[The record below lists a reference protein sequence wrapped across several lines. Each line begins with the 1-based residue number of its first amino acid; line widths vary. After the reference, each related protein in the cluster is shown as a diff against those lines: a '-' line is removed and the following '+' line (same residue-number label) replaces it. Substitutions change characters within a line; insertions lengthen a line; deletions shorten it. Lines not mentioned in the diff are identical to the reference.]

1 MTMTAM
7 KKERLKRSP
16 SEWRP
21 IAIAGYTV
29 IAMTF
34 GVAGVWAAV
43 AKLDK
48 AVIATGFVETETNR
62 KTVQHL
68 EGGIVRNILVKEG
81 DHVTEG
87 QVLFRLEQVQAEA
100 NNELLSNQLDSAHA
114 LEARLLAERDG
125 AKEIS
130 WPVELKDRLAEPTLS
145 HILDDQIHQFDE
157 RRASLEGQVNIL
169 ESRIVQL
176 QTEVNGITIEKA
188 ATEKQTE
195 YINKELVGLRDL
207 AGKNLVPVTRV
218 YAMERERTRL
228 EGDVGR
234 SVADIAKAQSS
245 IGEMNIQIKQL
256 SQKFQEEVASSL
268 LDARQKIADLRERS
282 SISQDVVNRLAIIA
296 PRAGTV
302 QNLKVFTIG
311 QVLRGGEPL
320 LDIVPENDELVVH
333 AEFST
338 ADIDNVFAGMATEIR
353 FPAFHSRTIPV
364 MLGKIETISHDR
376 LLNDST
382 HQYYYLGVVS
392 LNRADIPEEY
402 RSRVRAGMPAEIIVS
417 SGERTVLNYLVGPL
431 SSSLRKTFR
440 EQQE

>member
-1 MTMTAM
+1 M
-7 KKERLKRSP
+7 KKKQSNRSP

-21 IAIAGYTV
+21 LAFAGYTL

-48 AVIATGFVETETNR
+48 AVIASGFVETETNR

-68 EGGIVRNILVKEG
+68 EGGIVRDILVKEG
-81 DHVTEG
+81 DHVVEG

-100 NNELLSNQLDSAHA
+100 TNESLRNQLNSALA
-114 LEARLLAERDG
+114 LEARLVAERDG
-125 AKEIS
+125 AQEIS
-130 WPVELKDRLAEPTLS
+130 WPKELNDRLADPTLS
-145 HILDDQIHQFDE
+145 DILNDQIHQFE
-157 RRASLEGQVNIL
+157 KRRGSLEGQKSVL

-176 QTEVNGITIEKA
+176 HKEIDGISVEKKSTEGQTT
-188 ATEKQTE
+188 
-195 YINKELVGLRDL
+195 YINQELVGLRDL

-228 EGDVGR
+228 EGEVGR
-234 SVADIAKAQSS
+234 AEADVAKAESS
-245 IGEMNIQIKQL
+245 IAEMNIQIQEL
-256 SQKFQEEVASSL
+256 TQKFQEDVASSL
-268 LDARQKIADLRERS
+268 LDVRQKIADVRERS
-282 SISQDVVNRLAIIA
+282 SVSQDVVNRLAITA
-296 PRAGTV
+296 PRAGMV

-311 QVLRGGEPL
+311 QVLRGAEPL
-320 LDIVPENDELVVH
+320 LDIVPDNDALVVH

-338 ADIDNVFAGMATEIR
+338 TDIDNVFAGMSGEIR

-364 MLGKIETISHDR
+364 MLGKIESISHDR
-376 LLNDST
+376 LVDEAT

-392 LNRADIPEEY
+392 LNRADIPEEF
-402 RSRVRAGMPAEIIVS
+402 RSRLRAGMPAEIIVS

-440 EQQE
+440 EQQD

>member
-1 MTMTAM
+1 MTAV
-7 KKERLKRSP
+7 KKKQSDRSP

-21 IAIAGYTV
+21 IAFAGYTL

-34 GVAGVWAAV
+34 GIAGVWAAV

-48 AVIATGFVETETNR
+48 AVIANGFVETETNR
-62 KTVQHL
+62 KTVEHL
-68 EGGIVRNILVKEG
+68 EGGIVREILVKEG
-81 DHVTEG
+81 DHVAEG

-100 NNELLSNQLDSAHA
+100 NNELLSNQLDSALA
-114 LEARLLAERDG
+114 LEARLIAERDG
-125 AKEIS
+125 AQQLS
-130 WPVELKDRLAEPTLS
+130 WPKELKDRLAQPTLS
-145 HILDDQIHQFDE
+145 QILDDQIHQFEE
-157 RRASLEGQVNIL
+157 RRGSLEGQKNVL
-169 ESRIVQL
+169 QSRIEQL
-176 QTEVNGITIEKA
+176 HTEIDGISIEKSS
-188 ATEKQTE
+188 TEGQTN
-195 YINKELVGLRDL
+195 YINQELVGLREL

-228 EGDVGR
+228 EGAIGR
-234 SVADIAKAQSS
+234 AVADIAKAQSS
-245 IGEMNIQIKQL
+245 IAEMNIQIQEL
-256 SQKFQEEVASSL
+256 TQKFQEEVASSL
-268 LDARQKIADLRERS
+268 LDARQKIADLRERL
-282 SISQDVVNRLAIIA
+282 SIAQDVVNRLAITA

-320 LDIVPENDELVVH
+320 LDIVPDNDALVVH

-338 ADIDNVFAGMATEIR
+338 ADIDNVFAGMTSEIR

-376 LLNDST
+376 LVDEST

-431 SSSLRKTFR
+431 SSSLRRTFR
-440 EQQE
+440 EQQD

>member
-1 MTMTAM
+1 M
-7 KKERLKRSP
+7 KKKQSNRSS

-21 IAIAGYTV
+21 VAFAGYTL

-68 EGGIVRNILVKEG
+68 EGGIVRQILIKEG

-100 NNELLSNQLDSAHA
+100 NNESLSNQLDSALA
-114 LEARLLAERDG
+114 LEARLVAERDG
-125 AKEIS
+125 ALKIS
-130 WPVELKDRLAEPTLS
+130 WPKEFTDRLIEPTLS
-145 HILDDQIHQFDE
+145 HTLDDQIHQFEE
-157 RRASLEGQVNIL
+157 RRGSLEGQKNVI

-176 QTEVNGITIEKA
+176 HKEIDGISIEKA
-188 ATEKQTE
+188 STESQTT
-195 YINKELVGLRDL
+195 YINQELVGLREL

-228 EGDVGR
+228 EGSVGR
-234 SVADIAKAQSS
+234 AVADMAKAESS
-245 IGEMNIQIKQL
+245 IDEMNIQIQEL
-256 SQKFQEEVASSL
+256 TQKFQEEVASSL
-268 LDARQKIADLRERS
+268 LDARQKIADLRERLS
-282 SISQDVVNRLAIIA
+282 VSQDVVNRLAITA
-296 PRAGTV
+296 PRAGMV

-320 LDIVPENDELVVH
+320 LDIVPDNDALVVH

-338 ADIDNVFAGMATEIR
+338 TDIDNVFAGMTSEVR

-364 MLGKIETISHDR
+364 MLGKIESISHDR
-376 LLNDST
+376 LLDEST
-382 HQYYYLGVVS
+382 HQYYYLGLVS
-392 LNRADIPEEY
+392 LNRGDIPDEY

-440 EQQE
+440 EQQD

>member
-1 MTMTAM
+1 MTAM
-7 KKERLKRSP
+7 KKKERSKRSP

-21 IAIAGYTV
+21 IAIAGYTM

-48 AVIATGFVETETNR
+48 AVIATGVVETETNR

-68 EGGIVRNILVKEG
+68 EGGIVREILAKEG
-81 DHVTEG
+81 NHVTEG

-100 NNELLSNQLDSAHA
+100 NNEMLSNQLDSSLA
-114 LEARLLAERDG
+114 LEARLIAERDG

-130 WPVELKDRLAEPTLS
+130 WPNELNNKLAEPTLS

-157 RRASLEGQVNIL
+157 RRRSLEGQIDIL
-169 ESRIVQL
+169 HSRIVQL
-176 QTEVNGITIEKA
+176 QTEIDGLSIEKS
-188 ATEKQTE
+188 ATEKQTD
-195 YINKELVGLRDL
+195 YINKELVGLREL

-228 EGDVGR
+228 EGAVGR
-234 SVADIAKAQSS
+234 AVADIAKAQGS
-245 IGEMNIQIKQL
+245 IAEMNIQIKEL

-268 LDARQKIADLRERS
+268 LDARQKISDLRERS
-282 SISQDVVNRLAIIA
+282 SISRDVLNRLAITA

-320 LDIVPENDELVVH
+320 LDIVPDNDALVVH

-338 ADIDNVFAGMATEIR
+338 ADIDNVFAGMTTEIR

-376 LLNDST
+376 LLDEST

>member
-1 MTMTAM
+1 M
-7 KKERLKRSP
+7 KKKQSNRSS

-21 IAIAGYTV
+21 VAFAGYTL

-68 EGGIVRNILVKEG
+68 EGGIVRQILIKEG

-100 NNELLSNQLDSAHA
+100 NNESLSNQLDSALA
-114 LEARLLAERDG
+114 LEARLVAERDG
-125 AKEIS
+125 ARKIS
-130 WPVELKDRLAEPTLS
+130 WPKEFTDRLVEPTLS
-145 HILDDQIHQFDE
+145 HTLDDQIHQFEE
-157 RRASLEGQVNIL
+157 RRGSLEGQKNVI

-176 QTEVNGITIEKA
+176 HKEIDGISIEKTS
-188 ATEKQTE
+188 TESQTT
-195 YINKELVGLRDL
+195 YINQELVGLREL

-228 EGDVGR
+228 EGSVGR
-234 SVADIAKAQSS
+234 AVADMAKAESS
-245 IGEMNIQIKQL
+245 IDEMNIQIQEL
-256 SQKFQEEVASSL
+256 TQKFQEEVASSL
-268 LDARQKIADLRERS
+268 LDARQKIADLRERLS
-282 SISQDVVNRLAIIA
+282 VSQDVVNRLAITA
-296 PRAGTV
+296 PRAGMV

-320 LDIVPENDELVVH
+320 LDIVPDNDALVVH

-338 ADIDNVFAGMATEIR
+338 TDIDNVFAGMTSEVR

-364 MLGKIETISHDR
+364 MLGKIESISHDR
-376 LLNDST
+376 LLDEST
-382 HQYYYLGVVS
+382 HQYYYLGLVS
-392 LNRADIPEEY
+392 LNRADIPDEY

-440 EQQE
+440 EQQD

>member
-1 MTMTAM
+1 M
-7 KKERLKRSP
+7 KKKQSNRSS

-21 IAIAGYTV
+21 VAFAGYTL

-48 AVIATGFVETETNR
+48 AVIATGFIETETNR

-68 EGGIVRNILVKEG
+68 EGGIVRQILIKEG

-100 NNELLSNQLDSAHA
+100 NNESLSNQLDSALA
-114 LEARLLAERDG
+114 LEARLVAERDG
-125 AKEIS
+125 AQEIS
-130 WPVELKDRLAEPTLS
+130 WPKEFKDRLVEPTLS
-145 HILDDQIHQFDE
+145 HTLDDQIHQFEE
-157 RRASLEGQVNIL
+157 RRGSLEGQKNVI

-176 QTEVNGITIEKA
+176 HKEIDGISIEKTS
-188 ATEKQTE
+188 TESQTT
-195 YINKELVGLRDL
+195 YINQELVGLREL

-228 EGDVGR
+228 EGSVGR
-234 SVADIAKAQSS
+234 AVADMAKAESS
-245 IGEMNIQIKQL
+245 IDEMNIQIQEL
-256 SQKFQEEVASSL
+256 TQKFQEEVASSL
-268 LDARQKIADLRERS
+268 LDARQKIADLRERLS
-282 SISQDVVNRLAIIA
+282 VSQDVVNRLAITA
-296 PRAGTV
+296 PRAGMV

-320 LDIVPENDELVVH
+320 LDIVPDNDALVVH

-338 ADIDNVFAGMATEIR
+338 TDIDNVFAGMTSEVR

-364 MLGKIETISHDR
+364 MLGKIESISHDR
-376 LLNDST
+376 LLDEST
-382 HQYYYLGVVS
+382 HQYYYLGLVS
-392 LNRADIPEEY
+392 LNRGDIPDEY

-440 EQQE
+440 EQQD

>member
-1 MTMTAM
+1 MTSV
-7 KKERLKRSP
+7 KKLGSKRSP

-21 IAIAGYTV
+21 IAITGYAV

-48 AVIATGFVETETNR
+48 AVVASGFVETETNR

-68 EGGIVRNILVKEG
+68 EGGIVRDILVKEG
-81 DHVTEG
+81 DHVAEG

-100 NNELLSNQLDSAHA
+100 NNDLLSNQLDSAHA

-125 AKEIS
+125 AKAII
-130 WPVELKDRLAEPTLS
+130 WPDELRNRLSEPTLS

-157 RRASLEGQVNIL
+157 RRASLEGQTNIL
-169 ESRIVQL
+169 QSRIVQL
-176 QTEVNGITIEKA
+176 ETEISGISTEKN
-188 ATEKQTE
+188 ATEKQTD
-195 YINKELVGLRDL
+195 YINKELAGLRDL
-207 AGKNLVPVTRV
+207 ASKNLVPITRV

-228 EGDVGR
+228 EGAVGR
-234 SVADIAKAQSS
+234 AVADVAKAQSS
-245 IGEMNIQIKQL
+245 ISEMNIQIKQL

-320 LDIVPENDELVVH
+320 LDIVPENDALVVH
-333 AEFST
+333 AEFSP

-376 LLNDST
+376 LFDEST
-382 HQYYYLGVVS
+382 HQYHFLGVVS

-402 RSRVRAGMPAEIIVS
+402 RPRVRAGMPAEIIVS

>member
-1 MTMTAM
+1 MTTV
-7 KKERLKRSP
+7 KKKQSNRSP

-21 IAIAGYTV
+21 IAFAGYLL

-48 AVIATGFVETETNR
+48 ATIANGFVETETNR

-68 EGGIVRNILVKEG
+68 EGGIVREILVKEG
-81 DHVTEG
+81 DHVAEG

-100 NNELLSNQLDSAHA
+100 NNDSLSKQLNSALA
-114 LEARLLAERDG
+114 LEARLIAERDG
-125 AKEIS
+125 AQEIS
-130 WPVELKDRLAEPTLS
+130 WPKELQDRLAEPTLS

-157 RRASLEGQVNIL
+157 RRGSLEGQKNIVQ
-169 ESRIVQL
+169 SRIAQL
-176 QTEVNGITIEKA
+176 RTEIDGISIEKSS
-188 ATEKQTE
+188 TEKQTE
-195 YINKELVGLRDL
+195 YINKELVGLREL
-207 AGKNLVPVTRV
+207 AEKTLVPVTRV

-228 EGDVGR
+228 EGVIGR
-234 SVADIAKAQSS
+234 AVADIAKAQSS
-245 IGEMNIQIKQL
+245 IGEMNIQIQEL
-256 SQKFQEEVASSL
+256 TQKFQEEVASSL
-268 LDARQKIADLRERS
+268 LDVRQKIADLRERS
-282 SISQDVVNRLAIIA
+282 SVSQDVVNRLAITA
-296 PRAGTV
+296 PRGGTV

-320 LDIVPENDELVVH
+320 LDIVPDNDALVVH

-338 ADIDNVFAGMATEIR
+338 ADIDNVFAGMTTEIR

-364 MLGKIETISHDR
+364 MLGKIESISHDR
-376 LLNDST
+376 LLDEPT
-382 HQYYYLGVVS
+382 HQYYYLGIVS

>member
-1 MTMTAM
+1 M
-7 KKERLKRSP
+7 KKKQSNRSS

-21 IAIAGYTV
+21 VAFAGYTL

-68 EGGIVRNILVKEG
+68 EGGIVRQILIKEG
-81 DHVTEG
+81 DHVAEG

-100 NNELLSNQLDSAHA
+100 NNESLSNQLDSALA
-114 LEARLLAERDG
+114 LEARLVAERDG
-125 AKEIS
+125 ALKIS
-130 WPVELKDRLAEPTLS
+130 WPKEFTDRLIEPTLS
-145 HILDDQIHQFDE
+145 HTLDDQIHQFEE
-157 RRASLEGQVNIL
+157 RRGSLEGQKNVI

-176 QTEVNGITIEKA
+176 HKEIDGISIEKTS
-188 ATEKQTE
+188 TESQTT
-195 YINKELVGLRDL
+195 YINQELVGLREL

-228 EGDVGR
+228 EGSVGR
-234 SVADIAKAQSS
+234 AVADMAKAESS
-245 IGEMNIQIKQL
+245 IDEMNIQIQEL
-256 SQKFQEEVASSL
+256 TQKFQEEVASSL
-268 LDARQKIADLRERS
+268 LDARQKIADLRERLS
-282 SISQDVVNRLAIIA
+282 VSQDVVNRLAITA
-296 PRAGTV
+296 PRAGMV

-320 LDIVPENDELVVH
+320 LDIVPDNDALVVH

-338 ADIDNVFAGMATEIR
+338 TDIDNVFAGMTSEVR

-364 MLGKIETISHDR
+364 MLGKIESISHDR
-376 LLNDST
+376 LLDEST
-382 HQYYYLGVVS
+382 HQYYYLGLVS
-392 LNRADIPEEY
+392 LNRGDIPDEY

-440 EQQE
+440 EQQD

>member
-1 MTMTAM
+1 M
-7 KKERLKRSP
+7 KKKQSNRSS

-21 IAIAGYTV
+21 VAFAGYTL

-68 EGGIVRNILVKEG
+68 EGGIVRQILIKEG

-100 NNELLSNQLDSAHA
+100 NNESLSNQLDSALA
-114 LEARLLAERDG
+114 LEARLVAERDG
-125 AKEIS
+125 ARKIS
-130 WPVELKDRLAEPTLS
+130 WPKEFTDRLIEPTLS
-145 HILDDQIHQFDE
+145 HTLDDQIHQFEE
-157 RRASLEGQVNIL
+157 RRGSLEGQKNVI

-176 QTEVNGITIEKA
+176 HKEIDGISIEKA
-188 ATEKQTE
+188 STESQTT
-195 YINKELVGLRDL
+195 YINQELVGLREL

-228 EGDVGR
+228 EGSVGR
-234 SVADIAKAQSS
+234 AVADMAKAESS
-245 IGEMNIQIKQL
+245 IDEMNIQIQEL
-256 SQKFQEEVASSL
+256 TQKFQEEVASSL
-268 LDARQKIADLRERS
+268 LDARQKIADLRERLS
-282 SISQDVVNRLAIIA
+282 VSQDVVNRLAITA
-296 PRAGTV
+296 PRAGMV

-320 LDIVPENDELVVH
+320 LDIVPDNDALVVH

-338 ADIDNVFAGMATEIR
+338 TDIDNVFAGMTSEVR

-364 MLGKIETISHDR
+364 MLGKIESISHDR
-376 LLNDST
+376 LLDEST
-382 HQYYYLGVVS
+382 HQYYYLGLVS
-392 LNRADIPEEY
+392 LNRGDIPDEY

-440 EQQE
+440 EQQD

>member
-1 MTMTAM
+1 M
-7 KKERLKRSP
+7 KKKQSNRSS

-21 IAIAGYTV
+21 VAFAGYTL

-68 EGGIVRNILVKEG
+68 EGGIVRQILIKEG

-100 NNELLSNQLDSAHA
+100 NNESLSNQLDSALA
-114 LEARLLAERDG
+114 LEARLVAERDG
-125 AKEIS
+125 ARKIS
-130 WPVELKDRLAEPTLS
+130 WPKEFTDRLIEPTLS
-145 HILDDQIHQFDE
+145 HTLDDQIHQFEE
-157 RRASLEGQVNIL
+157 RRGSLEGQKNVI

-176 QTEVNGITIEKA
+176 HKEIDGISIEKTS
-188 ATEKQTE
+188 TESQTT
-195 YINKELVGLRDL
+195 YINQELVGLREL

-228 EGDVGR
+228 EGSVGR
-234 SVADIAKAQSS
+234 AVADMAKAESS
-245 IGEMNIQIKQL
+245 IDEMNIQIQEL
-256 SQKFQEEVASSL
+256 TQKFQEEVASSL
-268 LDARQKIADLRERS
+268 LDARQKIADLRERLS
-282 SISQDVVNRLAIIA
+282 VSQDVVNRLAITA
-296 PRAGTV
+296 PRAGMV

-320 LDIVPENDELVVH
+320 LDIVPDNDALVVH

-338 ADIDNVFAGMATEIR
+338 TDIDNVFAGMTSEVR

-364 MLGKIETISHDR
+364 MLGKIESISHDR
-376 LLNDST
+376 LLDEST
-382 HQYYYLGVVS
+382 HQYYYLGLVS
-392 LNRADIPEEY
+392 LNRGDIPDEY

-440 EQQE
+440 EQQD

>member
-1 MTMTAM
+1 M
-7 KKERLKRSP
+7 KKKQSNRSP

-21 IAIAGYTV
+21 IALAGYTL
-29 IAMTF
+29 IAVTF

-68 EGGIVRNILVKEG
+68 EGGIVREILVKEG
-81 DHVTEG
+81 DHVADG
-87 QVLFRLEQVQAEA
+87 QVLFRLAQVQAEA
-100 NNELLSNQLDSAHA
+100 SEEMLSNQLDSALA
-114 LEARLLAERDG
+114 LEARLIAERDG
-125 AKEIS
+125 AQEIS
-130 WPVELKDRLAEPTLS
+130 WPRALKDRLAEPTLS
-145 HILDDQIHQFDE
+145 HILNDQIHQFEE
-157 RRASLEGQVNIL
+157 RRGSLEGQKNVL
-169 ESRIVQL
+169 QSRIVQL
-176 QTEVNGITIEKA
+176 HTEIDGISIEKSS
-188 ATEKQTE
+188 TEKQTN
-195 YINKELVGLRDL
+195 YINQELIGLREL

-228 EGDVGR
+228 EGDIGR
-234 SVADIAKAQSS
+234 AVADIAKAQSS
-245 IGEMNIQIKQL
+245 IGEMDIQIRQL
-256 SQKFQEEVASSL
+256 TQKFQEEVASSL

-282 SISQDVVNRLAIIA
+282 SVAKDVVNRLAITA

-320 LDIVPENDELVVH
+320 LDIVPDNDALVVH

-338 ADIDNVFAGMATEIR
+338 ADIDTVFAGMTAELR

-364 MLGKIETISHDR
+364 MLGKIESISHDR
-376 LLNDST
+376 MFDEPT
-382 HQYYYLGVVS
+382 RQYYYLGVVS

-402 RSRVRAGMPAEIIVS
+402 RSRVRAGMPADVIVS
-417 SGERTVLNYLVGPL
+417 SGERTVLNYLIGPL

>member
-1 MTMTAM
+1 MTAM
-7 KKERLKRSP
+7 KKEPLKRSP

-68 EGGIVRNILVKEG
+68 EGGIVRDILVKEG
-81 DHVTEG
+81 DHVAEG

-100 NNELLSNQLDSAHA
+100 TNESLSNQLDSAHA

-125 AKEIS
+125 AKEIT
-130 WPVELKDRLAEPTLS
+130 WPNELKNRLADPTLT
-145 HILDDQIHQFDE
+145 HILDDQIHQFDQ
-157 RRASLEGQVNIL
+157 RRASLEGQINIL
-169 ESRIVQL
+169 QSRIVQL
-176 QTEVNGITIEKA
+176 QTEINGITIEKT
-188 ATEKQTE
+188 ATEKQTD

-207 AGKNLVPVTRV
+207 AEKSLVPVTRV

-234 SVADIAKAQSS
+234 GVADIAKAQSS
-245 IGEMNIQIKQL
+245 IEEMNIQIKQL

-282 SISQDVVNRLAIIA
+282 SVSQDVVNRLAIIA

-302 QNLKVFTIG
+302 QNLKVFTVG

-333 AEFST
+333 AEFAT
-338 ADIDNVFAGMATEIR
+338 ADIDNVFAGMTTEIR

-376 LLNDST
+376 LLDEST

>member
-1 MTMTAM
+1 M
-7 KKERLKRSP
+7 KKKQSNRSS

-21 IAIAGYTV
+21 VAFAGYTL

-34 GVAGVWAAV
+34 GAAGVWAAV

-68 EGGIVRNILVKEG
+68 EGGIVRQILIKEG

-100 NNELLSNQLDSAHA
+100 NNESLSNQLDSALA
-114 LEARLLAERDG
+114 LEARLVAERDG
-125 AKEIS
+125 AQEIS
-130 WPVELKDRLAEPTLS
+130 WPKELKDRLVEPTLS
-145 HILDDQIHQFDE
+145 HTLDDQIHQFEE
-157 RRASLEGQVNIL
+157 RRGSLEGQKNVIQ
-169 ESRIVQL
+169 SRIVQL
-176 QTEVNGITIEKA
+176 HKEIDGISIEKSS
-188 ATEKQTE
+188 TESQTT
-195 YINKELVGLRDL
+195 YINQELVGLREL

-228 EGDVGR
+228 EGSVGR
-234 SVADIAKAQSS
+234 AVADIAKAESS
-245 IGEMNIQIKQL
+245 IDEMNIQIQEL
-256 SQKFQEEVASSL
+256 TQKFQEEVASSL

-282 SISQDVVNRLAIIA
+282 SVSQDVVNRLAITA
-296 PRAGTV
+296 PRAGMV

-320 LDIVPENDELVVH
+320 LDIVPDNDALVVH

-338 ADIDNVFAGMATEIR
+338 TDIDNVFAGMTSEVR

-364 MLGKIETISHDR
+364 MLGKIESISHDR
-376 LLNDST
+376 LLDEST
-382 HQYYYLGVVS
+382 HQYYYLGLVS

-402 RSRVRAGMPAEIIVS
+402 RSRVRAGMPAEVIVS

-440 EQQE
+440 EQQD

>member
-1 MTMTAM
+1 M
-7 KKERLKRSP
+7 KKKQSDRAP

-21 IAIAGYTV
+21 IAFAGYTL

-48 AVIATGFVETETNR
+48 AVIANGFVETETNR
-62 KTVQHL
+62 KTVEHL
-68 EGGIVRNILVKEG
+68 EGGIVREILVKEG
-81 DHVTEG
+81 DHVAEG

-100 NNELLSNQLDSAHA
+100 NNELLSNQLDSALA
-114 LEARLLAERDG
+114 LEARLIAERDG
-125 AKEIS
+125 AQEIS
-130 WPVELKDRLAEPTLS
+130 WPKELKDRLAQPTLS
-145 HILDDQIHQFDE
+145 QILDDQIHQFKE
-157 RRASLEGQVNIL
+157 RRGSLEGQKNVL
-169 ESRIVQL
+169 QSRIEQL
-176 QTEVNGITIEKA
+176 HTEIDGISVEKSSTEGQTN
-188 ATEKQTE
+188 
-195 YINKELVGLRDL
+195 YINQELVGLREL
-207 AGKNLVPVTRV
+207 AVKNLVPVTRV

-228 EGDVGR
+228 EGAVGR
-234 SVADIAKAQSS
+234 AVADIAKAQSS
-245 IGEMNIQIKQL
+245 IAEMNIQIQEL
-256 SQKFQEEVASSL
+256 TQKFQEEVASSL
-268 LDARQKIADLRERS
+268 LDARQKIADLRERL
-282 SISQDVVNRLAIIA
+282 SIAQDVVNRLAITA

-320 LDIVPENDELVVH
+320 LDIVPDNDALVVH

-338 ADIDNVFAGMATEIR
+338 ADIDNVFAGMTSEIR

-376 LLNDST
+376 LVDEST

-392 LNRADIPEEY
+392 LSRADIPEEY

-440 EQQE
+440 EQQD

>member
-1 MTMTAM
+1 M
-7 KKERLKRSP
+7 KKKQSSRSP
-16 SEWRP
+16 SEWRA
-21 IAIAGYTV
+21 IAFAGYTL

-48 AVIATGFVETETNR
+48 AVIASGFVETESSR

-68 EGGIVRNILVKEG
+68 EGGIVRQILVKEG
-81 DHVTEG
+81 DHVAEG

-100 NNELLSNQLDSAHA
+100 NNELLRNQLDSALA
-114 LEARLLAERDG
+114 LEARLIAERDG

-130 WPVELKDRLAEPTLS
+130 WPNELQDKLPDPTLS
-145 HILDDQIHQFDE
+145 HVLDDQIHHFEE
-157 RRASLEGQVNIL
+157 RRASLDGQKSVL
-169 ESRIVQL
+169 ESRIAQL
-176 QTEVNGITIEKA
+176 NTEIDGISIEKSS
-188 ATEKQTE
+188 TEKQTD
-195 YINKELVGLRDL
+195 YINQELVGLREL
-207 AGKNLVPVTRV
+207 AAKNLVPVTRV

-228 EGDVGR
+228 EGDIGR
-234 SVADIAKAQSS
+234 AVADIAKARSS
-245 IGEMNIQIKQL
+245 IGEMKVQIQELI
-256 SQKFQEEVASSL
+256 QKFQEEVASSL

-282 SISQDVVNRLAIIA
+282 SVAQDVLNRLAITA
-296 PRAGTV
+296 PRAGMV

-320 LDIVPENDELVVH
+320 LDIVPDNDALVVH
-333 AEFST
+333 AQFPTSE
-338 ADIDNVFAGMATEIR
+338 IDTVFAGMTAELR

-364 MLGKIETISHDR
+364 MLGKIESISHDR
-376 LLNDST
+376 MLDEPT

>member
-1 MTMTAM
+1 MTAM
-7 KKERLKRSP
+7 TKKQSNRSP

-21 IAIAGYTV
+21 IAVAGYTL

-62 KTVQHL
+62 KTVEHL
-68 EGGIVRNILVKEG
+68 EGGIVRGILVKEG
-81 DHVTEG
+81 DHVAEG
-87 QVLFRLEQVQAEA
+87 QLLFRLEQVQAEA
-100 NNELLSNQLDSAHA
+100 NNVSLKNQLDSALA
-114 LEARLLAERDG
+114 LEARLIAERDG
-125 AKEIS
+125 AQEIS
-130 WPVELKDRLAEPTLS
+130 WPKELKDGPATSTLS
-145 HILDDQIHQFDE
+145 HTLDDQIHQFEE
-157 RRASLEGQVNIL
+157 RRRSLEGQKNIL
-169 ESRIVQL
+169 QSRIAQL
-176 QTEVNGITIEKA
+176 NTEIDGISIEKSS
-188 ATEKQTE
+188 TEKQTA
-195 YINKELVGLRDL
+195 YINEELVGLREL

-234 SVADIAKAQSS
+234 AVADVAKAQSS
-245 IGEMNIQIKQL
+245 IGEMNIQIQEL
-256 SQKFQEEVASSL
+256 TQKFQEDVASSL

-282 SISQDVVNRLAIIA
+282 SVAQDVLNRLAITA
-296 PRAGTV
+296 PRAGMV

-311 QVLRGGEPL
+311 QVLRSGEPL
-320 LDIVPENDELVVH
+320 LDIAPDNDALVVH
-333 AEFST
+333 AQFPT
-338 ADIDNVFAGMATEIR
+338 ADIDTVFAGMTAEIR

-364 MLGKIETISHDR
+364 MLGKIESISHDR
-376 LLNDST
+376 LLDDPT

-402 RSRVRAGMPAEIIVS
+402 RSRVRAGMPAEVIVS

-431 SSSLRKTFR
+431 SSSLRRTFR

>member
-1 MTMTAM
+1 MTAM
-7 KKERLKRSP
+7 KKKQSNRSP

-21 IAIAGYTV
+21 IAFAGYTL

-68 EGGIVRNILVKEG
+68 EGGIVREILVKEG
-81 DHVTEG
+81 DHVAEG

-100 NNELLSNQLDSAHA
+100 NNESLRNQLNSALA
-114 LEARLLAERDG
+114 LEARLIAERDG
-125 AKEIS
+125 AQEIS
-130 WPVELKDRLAEPTLS
+130 WPKELKDRLAEPTLS
-145 HILDDQIHQFDE
+145 HILDDQVHQFQE
-157 RRASLEGQVNIL
+157 RRGALEGQKKVL
-169 ESRIVQL
+169 QSRIVQL
-176 QTEVNGITIEKA
+176 HTEIDGISIEKSS
-188 ATEKQTE
+188 TDKQTN
-195 YINKELVGLRDL
+195 YINQELVGLREL

-234 SVADIAKAQSS
+234 AVADIAKAQSS
-245 IGEMNIQIKQL
+245 IEEMNIQIQEL
-256 SQKFQEEVASSL
+256 TQKFQEEVASSL

-282 SISQDVVNRLAIIA
+282 SVAQDVVKRLAIIA
-296 PRAGTV
+296 PRAGTA
-302 QNLKVFTIG
+302 QNLKIFTIG

-320 LDIVPENDELVVH
+320 LDIVPDNDELVVH
-333 AEFST
+333 AEFPTS
-338 ADIDNVFAGMATEIR
+338 DIDTVFAGMTAELR

-364 MLGKIETISHDR
+364 MLGKIESVSHDR
-376 LLNDST
+376 MLDEPT
-382 HQYYYLGVVS
+382 HQYYYLGLVS

>member
-1 MTMTAM
+1 M
-7 KKERLKRSP
+7 KKKRSDRAP

-21 IAIAGYTV
+21 IAFAGYAL

-48 AVIATGFVETETNR
+48 AVIANGFVETETNR
-62 KTVQHL
+62 KTVEHL
-68 EGGIVRNILVKEG
+68 EGGIVREILVKEG
-81 DHVTEG
+81 DHVAEG

-100 NNELLSNQLDSAHA
+100 NNELLSNQLDSALA
-114 LEARLLAERDG
+114 LEARLIAERDG
-125 AKEIS
+125 TQEIS
-130 WPVELKDRLAEPTLS
+130 WPKELKDRLAQPTLS
-145 HILDDQIHQFDE
+145 QILDDQIHQFKE
-157 RRASLEGQVNIL
+157 RRGSLEGQKNVL
-169 ESRIVQL
+169 QSRIEQL
-176 QTEVNGITIEKA
+176 HTEIDGISIEKSS
-188 ATEKQTE
+188 TEGQTN
-195 YINKELVGLRDL
+195 YINQELVGLREL
-207 AGKNLVPVTRV
+207 AVKNLVPVTRV

-228 EGDVGR
+228 EGAVGR
-234 SVADIAKAQSS
+234 AVADIAKAQSS
-245 IGEMNIQIKQL
+245 IAEMNIQIQEL
-256 SQKFQEEVASSL
+256 TQKFQEEVASSL
-268 LDARQKIADLRERS
+268 LDARQKIADLRERL
-282 SISQDVVNRLAIIA
+282 SIAQDVVNRLAITA

-320 LDIVPENDELVVH
+320 LDIVPDNDALVVH

-338 ADIDNVFAGMATEIR
+338 ADIDNVFAGMTSEIR

-364 MLGKIETISHDR
+364 MLGKIETVSHDR
-376 LLNDST
+376 LVDEFT

-440 EQQE
+440 EQQD

>member
-1 MTMTAM
+1 M
-7 KKERLKRSP
+7 KKKQSNRSS

-21 IAIAGYTV
+21 VAFAGYTL

-48 AVIATGFVETETNR
+48 AVIATGFIETETNR

-68 EGGIVRNILVKEG
+68 EGGIVRQILIKEG

-100 NNELLSNQLDSAHA
+100 NNESLSNQLDSALA
-114 LEARLLAERDG
+114 LEARLVAERDG
-125 AKEIS
+125 AQEIS
-130 WPVELKDRLAEPTLS
+130 WPKEFKDRLVEPTLS
-145 HILDDQIHQFDE
+145 HTLDDQIHQFEE
-157 RRASLEGQVNIL
+157 RRGSLEGQKNVI

-176 QTEVNGITIEKA
+176 HKEIDGISIEKTS
-188 ATEKQTE
+188 TESQTT
-195 YINKELVGLRDL
+195 YINQELVGLREL

-228 EGDVGR
+228 EGSVGR
-234 SVADIAKAQSS
+234 AVADMAKAESS
-245 IGEMNIQIKQL
+245 IDEMNIQIQEL
-256 SQKFQEEVASSL
+256 TQKFQEEVASSL
-268 LDARQKIADLRERS
+268 LDARQKIADLRQRLS
-282 SISQDVVNRLAIIA
+282 VSQDVVNRLAITA
-296 PRAGTV
+296 PRAGMV

-320 LDIVPENDELVVH
+320 LDIVPDNDALVVH

-338 ADIDNVFAGMATEIR
+338 TDIDNVFAGMTSEVR

-364 MLGKIETISHDR
+364 MLGKIESISHDR
-376 LLNDST
+376 LLDEST
-382 HQYYYLGVVS
+382 HQYYYLGLVS
-392 LNRADIPEEY
+392 LNRADIPDEY

-440 EQQE
+440 EQQD

>member
-1 MTMTAM
+1 M
-7 KKERLKRSP
+7 KKKQSNRSS

-21 IAIAGYTV
+21 VAFAGYTL

-68 EGGIVRNILVKEG
+68 EGGIVRQILIKEG

-100 NNELLSNQLDSAHA
+100 NNESLSNQLDSALA
-114 LEARLLAERDG
+114 LEARLVAERDG
-125 AKEIS
+125 AQEIS
-130 WPVELKDRLAEPTLS
+130 WPKEFKDRLVEPTLS
-145 HILDDQIHQFDE
+145 HTLDDQIHQFEE
-157 RRASLEGQVNIL
+157 RRGSLEGQKNVI

-176 QTEVNGITIEKA
+176 HKEIDGISIEKTS
-188 ATEKQTE
+188 TESQTT
-195 YINKELVGLRDL
+195 YINQELVGLREL

-228 EGDVGR
+228 EGSVGR
-234 SVADIAKAQSS
+234 AVADMAKAESS
-245 IGEMNIQIKQL
+245 IDEMNIQIQEL
-256 SQKFQEEVASSL
+256 TQKFQEEVASSL
-268 LDARQKIADLRERS
+268 LDARQKIADLRERLS
-282 SISQDVVNRLAIIA
+282 VSQDVVNRLAITA
-296 PRAGTV
+296 PRAGMV

-320 LDIVPENDELVVH
+320 LDIVPDNDALVVH

-338 ADIDNVFAGMATEIR
+338 TDIDNVFAGMTSEVR

-364 MLGKIETISHDR
+364 MLGKIESISHDR
-376 LLNDST
+376 LLDEST
-382 HQYYYLGVVS
+382 HQYYYLGLVS
-392 LNRADIPEEY
+392 LNRGDIPDEY

-440 EQQE
+440 EQQD

>member
-1 MTMTAM
+1 M
-7 KKERLKRSP
+7 KKKQSNRSS

-21 IAIAGYTV
+21 VAFAGYTL

-68 EGGIVRNILVKEG
+68 EGGIVRQILIKEG
-81 DHVTEG
+81 DHVAEG

-100 NNELLSNQLDSAHA
+100 NNESLSNQLDSALA
-114 LEARLLAERDG
+114 LEARLVAERDG
-125 AKEIS
+125 AREIS
-130 WPVELKDRLAEPTLS
+130 WPKEFTDRLVEPTLS
-145 HILDDQIHQFDE
+145 HTLDDQIHQFEE
-157 RRASLEGQVNIL
+157 RRGSLEGQKNVI

-176 QTEVNGITIEKA
+176 HKEIDGISIEKTS
-188 ATEKQTE
+188 TESQTT
-195 YINKELVGLRDL
+195 YINQELVGLREL

-228 EGDVGR
+228 EGSVGR
-234 SVADIAKAQSS
+234 AVADMAKAESS
-245 IGEMNIQIKQL
+245 IDEMNIQIQEL
-256 SQKFQEEVASSL
+256 TQKFQEEVASSL
-268 LDARQKIADLRERS
+268 LDARQKIADLRERLS
-282 SISQDVVNRLAIIA
+282 VSQDVVNRLAITA
-296 PRAGTV
+296 PRAGMV

-320 LDIVPENDELVVH
+320 LDIVPDNDALVVH

-338 ADIDNVFAGMATEIR
+338 TDIDNVFAGMTSEVR

-364 MLGKIETISHDR
+364 MLGKIESISHDR
-376 LLNDST
+376 LLDEST
-382 HQYYYLGVVS
+382 HQYYYLGLVS
-392 LNRADIPEEY
+392 LNRGDIPDEY

-440 EQQE
+440 EQQD

>member
-1 MTMTAM
+1 M
-7 KKERLKRSP
+7 KKKQSNRSS

-21 IAIAGYTV
+21 VAFAGYTL

-48 AVIATGFVETETNR
+48 AVIATGFIETETNR

-68 EGGIVRNILVKEG
+68 EGGIVRQILIKEG
-81 DHVTEG
+81 DHVAEG

-100 NNELLSNQLDSAHA
+100 NNESLSNQLDSALA
-114 LEARLLAERDG
+114 LEARLVAERDG
-125 AKEIS
+125 AQEIS
-130 WPVELKDRLAEPTLS
+130 WPKEFKDRLVEPTLS
-145 HILDDQIHQFDE
+145 HTLDDQIHQFEE
-157 RRASLEGQVNIL
+157 RRGSLEGQKNVI

-176 QTEVNGITIEKA
+176 HKEIDGISIEKTS
-188 ATEKQTE
+188 TESQTT
-195 YINKELVGLRDL
+195 YINQELVGLREL

-228 EGDVGR
+228 EGSVGR
-234 SVADIAKAQSS
+234 AVADMAKAESS
-245 IGEMNIQIKQL
+245 IDEMNIQIQEL
-256 SQKFQEEVASSL
+256 TQKFQEEVASSL
-268 LDARQKIADLRERS
+268 LDARQKIADLRERLS
-282 SISQDVVNRLAIIA
+282 VSQDVVNRLAITA
-296 PRAGTV
+296 PRAGMV

-320 LDIVPENDELVVH
+320 LDIVPDNDALVVH

-338 ADIDNVFAGMATEIR
+338 TDIDNVFAGMTSEVR

-364 MLGKIETISHDR
+364 MLGKIESISHDR
-376 LLNDST
+376 LLDEST
-382 HQYYYLGVVS
+382 HQYYYLGLVS
-392 LNRADIPEEY
+392 LNRGDIPDEY

-440 EQQE
+440 EQQD

>member
-1 MTMTAM
+1 M
-7 KKERLKRSP
+7 KKKQSNRSS

-21 IAIAGYTV
+21 VAFAGYTL

-68 EGGIVRNILVKEG
+68 EGGIVRQILIKEG
-81 DHVTEG
+81 DHVAEG

-100 NNELLSNQLDSAHA
+100 NNESLSNQLDSALA
-114 LEARLLAERDG
+114 LEARLVAERDG
-125 AKEIS
+125 AQEIS
-130 WPVELKDRLAEPTLS
+130 WPKEFKDRLVEPTLS
-145 HILDDQIHQFDE
+145 HTLDDQIHQFEE
-157 RRASLEGQVNIL
+157 RRGSLEGQKNVIQ
-169 ESRIVQL
+169 SRIVQL
-176 QTEVNGITIEKA
+176 HKEIDGISIEKSS
-188 ATEKQTE
+188 TESQTT
-195 YINKELVGLRDL
+195 YINQELVGLREL

-228 EGDVGR
+228 EGSVGR
-234 SVADIAKAQSS
+234 AVADIAKAESS
-245 IGEMNIQIKQL
+245 IDEMNIQIQEL
-256 SQKFQEEVASSL
+256 TQKFQEEVASSL
-268 LDARQKIADLRERS
+268 LDARQKIADLRQRLS
-282 SISQDVVNRLAIIA
+282 VSQDVVNRLAITA
-296 PRAGTV
+296 PRAGMV

-320 LDIVPENDELVVH
+320 LDIVPDNDALVVH

-338 ADIDNVFAGMATEIR
+338 TDIDNVFAGMTSEVR

-364 MLGKIETISHDR
+364 MLGKIESISHDR
-376 LLNDST
+376 LLDEST
-382 HQYYYLGVVS
+382 HQYYYLGLVS
-392 LNRADIPEEY
+392 LNRADIPDEY

-440 EQQE
+440 EQQD

>member
-1 MTMTAM
+1 MTAM
-7 KKERLKRSP
+7 KKKQSNRSP

-21 IAIAGYTV
+21 IALAGYTL
-29 IAMTF
+29 IAVTF

-68 EGGIVRNILVKEG
+68 EGGIVREILVKEG
-81 DHVTEG
+81 DHVADG
-87 QVLFRLEQVQAEA
+87 QVLFRLAQVQAEA
-100 NNELLSNQLDSAHA
+100 SEEMLSNQLNSALA
-114 LEARLLAERDG
+114 LEARLIAERDG
-125 AKEIS
+125 AQEIS
-130 WPVELKDRLAEPTLS
+130 WPRALKDRLAEPTLS
-145 HILDDQIHQFDE
+145 HILNDQIHQFEE
-157 RRASLEGQVNIL
+157 RRGSLEGQKNVL
-169 ESRIVQL
+169 QSRIVQL
-176 QTEVNGITIEKA
+176 HTEIDGISIEKSS
-188 ATEKQTE
+188 TEKQTN
-195 YINKELVGLRDL
+195 YINQELIGLREL

-228 EGDVGR
+228 EGDIGR
-234 SVADIAKAQSS
+234 AVADIAKAQSS
-245 IGEMNIQIKQL
+245 IGEMDIQIRQL
-256 SQKFQEEVASSL
+256 TQKFQEEVASSL

-282 SISQDVVNRLAIIA
+282 SVAKDVVNRLAITA

-320 LDIVPENDELVVH
+320 LDIVPDNDALVVH

-338 ADIDNVFAGMATEIR
+338 ADIDTVFAGMTAELR

-364 MLGKIETISHDR
+364 MLGKIKSISHDR
-376 LLNDST
+376 MFDEPT
-382 HQYYYLGVVS
+382 RQYYYLGVVS

-402 RSRVRAGMPAEIIVS
+402 RSRVRAGMPADVIVS
-417 SGERTVLNYLVGPL
+417 SGERTVLNYLIGPL

>member
-1 MTMTAM
+1 M
-7 KKERLKRSP
+7 KKKQSNRSS

-21 IAIAGYTV
+21 VAFAGYTL

-48 AVIATGFVETETNR
+48 AVIATGFIETETNR

-68 EGGIVRNILVKEG
+68 EGGIVRQILIKEG
-81 DHVTEG
+81 DHVAEG

-100 NNELLSNQLDSAHA
+100 NNESLSNQLDSALA
-114 LEARLLAERDG
+114 LEARLVAERDG
-125 AKEIS
+125 ALKIS
-130 WPVELKDRLAEPTLS
+130 WPKEFTDRLIEPTLS
-145 HILDDQIHQFDE
+145 HTLDDQIHQFEE
-157 RRASLEGQVNIL
+157 RRGSLEGQKNVI

-176 QTEVNGITIEKA
+176 HKEIDGISIEKTS
-188 ATEKQTE
+188 TESQTT
-195 YINKELVGLRDL
+195 YINQELVGLREL

-228 EGDVGR
+228 EGSVGR
-234 SVADIAKAQSS
+234 AVADMAKAESS
-245 IGEMNIQIKQL
+245 IDEMNIQIQEL
-256 SQKFQEEVASSL
+256 TQKFQEEVASSL
-268 LDARQKIADLRERS
+268 LDARQKIADLRERLS
-282 SISQDVVNRLAIIA
+282 VSQDVVNRLAITA
-296 PRAGTV
+296 PRAGMV

-320 LDIVPENDELVVH
+320 LDIVPDNDALVVH

-338 ADIDNVFAGMATEIR
+338 TDIDNVFAGMTSEVR

-364 MLGKIETISHDR
+364 MLGKIESISHDR
-376 LLNDST
+376 LLDEST
-382 HQYYYLGVVS
+382 HQYYYLGLVS
-392 LNRADIPEEY
+392 LNRGDIPDEY

-440 EQQE
+440 EQQD

>member
-1 MTMTAM
+1 M
-7 KKERLKRSP
+7 KKKQSNRSS

-21 IAIAGYTV
+21 VAFAGYTL

-68 EGGIVRNILVKEG
+68 EGGIVRQILIKEG

-100 NNELLSNQLDSAHA
+100 NNESLSNQLDSALA
-114 LEARLLAERDG
+114 LEARLVAERDG
-125 AKEIS
+125 AQEIS
-130 WPVELKDRLAEPTLS
+130 WPKEFKDRLVEPTLS
-145 HILDDQIHQFDE
+145 HTLDDQIHQFEE
-157 RRASLEGQVNIL
+157 RRGSLEGQKNVI

-176 QTEVNGITIEKA
+176 HKEIDGISIEKTS
-188 ATEKQTE
+188 TESQTT
-195 YINKELVGLRDL
+195 YINQELVGLREL

-228 EGDVGR
+228 EGSVGR
-234 SVADIAKAQSS
+234 AVADIAKAESS
-245 IGEMNIQIKQL
+245 IDEMNIQIQEL
-256 SQKFQEEVASSL
+256 TQKFQEEVASSL
-268 LDARQKIADLRERS
+268 LDARQKIADLRERLS
-282 SISQDVVNRLAIIA
+282 VSQDVVNRLAITA
-296 PRAGTV
+296 PRAGMV

-320 LDIVPENDELVVH
+320 LDIVPDNDALVVH

-338 ADIDNVFAGMATEIR
+338 TDIDNVFAGMTSEVR

-364 MLGKIETISHDR
+364 MLGKIESISHDR
-376 LLNDST
+376 LLDEST
-382 HQYYYLGVVS
+382 HQYYYLGLVS
-392 LNRADIPEEY
+392 LNRADIPDEY

-440 EQQE
+440 EQQD

>member
-1 MTMTAM
+1 M
-7 KKERLKRSP
+7 KKKQSNRSS

-21 IAIAGYTV
+21 VAFAGYTL

-68 EGGIVRNILVKEG
+68 EGGIVRQILIKEG

-100 NNELLSNQLDSAHA
+100 NNESLSNQLDSALA
-114 LEARLLAERDG
+114 LEARLVAERDG
-125 AKEIS
+125 ALKIS
-130 WPVELKDRLAEPTLS
+130 WPKEFTDRLIEPTLS
-145 HILDDQIHQFDE
+145 HTLDDQIHQFEE
-157 RRASLEGQVNIL
+157 RRGSLEGQKNVI

-176 QTEVNGITIEKA
+176 HKEIDGISIEKSS
-188 ATEKQTE
+188 TESQTT
-195 YINKELVGLRDL
+195 YINQELVGLREL

-228 EGDVGR
+228 EGSVGR
-234 SVADIAKAQSS
+234 AVADMAKAESS
-245 IGEMNIQIKQL
+245 IDEMNIQIQEL
-256 SQKFQEEVASSL
+256 TQKFQEEVASSL
-268 LDARQKIADLRERS
+268 LDARQKIADLRERLS
-282 SISQDVVNRLAIIA
+282 VSQDVVNRLAITA
-296 PRAGTV
+296 PRAGMV

-320 LDIVPENDELVVH
+320 LDIVPDNDALVVH

-338 ADIDNVFAGMATEIR
+338 TDIDNVFAGMTSEVR

-364 MLGKIETISHDR
+364 MLGKIESISHDR
-376 LLNDST
+376 LLDEST
-382 HQYYYLGVVS
+382 HQYYYLGLVS
-392 LNRADIPEEY
+392 LNRGDIPDEY

-440 EQQE
+440 EQQD

>member
-1 MTMTAM
+1 M
-7 KKERLKRSP
+7 KKKQSNRSS

-21 IAIAGYTV
+21 VAFAGYTL

-68 EGGIVRNILVKEG
+68 EGGIVRQILIKEG

-100 NNELLSNQLDSAHA
+100 NNESLSNQLDSALA
-114 LEARLLAERDG
+114 LEARLVAERDG
-125 AKEIS
+125 ARKIS
-130 WPVELKDRLAEPTLS
+130 WPKEFTDRLTEPTLS
-145 HILDDQIHQFDE
+145 HTLDDQIHQFEE
-157 RRASLEGQVNIL
+157 RRGSLEGQKNVI

-176 QTEVNGITIEKA
+176 HKEIDGISIEKTS
-188 ATEKQTE
+188 TESQTT
-195 YINKELVGLRDL
+195 YINQELVGLREL

-228 EGDVGR
+228 EGSVGR
-234 SVADIAKAQSS
+234 AVADMAKAESS
-245 IGEMNIQIKQL
+245 IDEMNIQIQEL
-256 SQKFQEEVASSL
+256 TQKFQEEVASSL
-268 LDARQKIADLRERS
+268 LDARQKIADLRERLS
-282 SISQDVVNRLAIIA
+282 VSQDVVNRLAITA
-296 PRAGTV
+296 PRAGMV

-320 LDIVPENDELVVH
+320 LDIVPDNDALVVH

-338 ADIDNVFAGMATEIR
+338 TDIDNVFAGMTSEVR

-364 MLGKIETISHDR
+364 MLGKIESISHDR
-376 LLNDST
+376 LLDEST
-382 HQYYYLGVVS
+382 HQYYYLGLVS
-392 LNRADIPEEY
+392 LNRGDIPDEY

-440 EQQE
+440 EQQD

>member
-1 MTMTAM
+1 M
-7 KKERLKRSP
+7 KKKQSNRSP

-21 IAIAGYTV
+21 IAFAGYAL

-68 EGGIVRNILVKEG
+68 EGGIVREILVKEG
-81 DHVTEG
+81 DHVAEG

-100 NNELLSNQLDSAHA
+100 SNESLRHQLDSALA
-114 LEARLLAERDG
+114 LEARLIAERDG
-125 AKEIS
+125 AQEIS
-130 WPVELKDRLAEPTLS
+130 WPREFKDRLAEPTLS
-145 HILDDQIHQFDE
+145 HILDDQIHQFQE
-157 RRASLEGQVNIL
+157 RREALEGQKNVL
-169 ESRIVQL
+169 QSRIVQL
-176 QTEVNGITIEKA
+176 NTEINGISIEKSS
-188 ATEKQTE
+188 TEKQTD
-195 YINKELVGLRDL
+195 YINKELVGLRAL
-207 AGKNLVPVTRV
+207 AEKNLVPVTRV

-234 SVADIAKAQSS
+234 GVADIAKAQSS
-245 IGEMNIQIKQL
+245 IAEMNIQIQEL
-256 SQKFQEEVASSL
+256 TQKFQEEVASSL
-268 LDARQKIADLRERS
+268 LDARQKIAELRERS
-282 SISQDVVNRLAIIA
+282 SVAQDVVNRLAITA

-320 LDIVPENDELVVH
+320 LDIAPDNDALVVR
-333 AEFST
+333 AQFST
-338 ADIDNVFAGMATEIR
+338 ADIDTVFAGMTAELR

-364 MLGKIETISHDR
+364 MLGKIESISHDR
-376 LLNDST
+376 MLDEPT

-392 LNRADIPEEY
+392 LNRSDIPEEY

-417 SGERTVLNYLVGPL
+417 SGERSVLNYLIGPL

-440 EQQE
+440 EQQD

>member
-1 MTMTAM
+1 M
-7 KKERLKRSP
+7 KKKQSNRSS

-21 IAIAGYTV
+21 VAFAGYTL

-68 EGGIVRNILVKEG
+68 EGGIVRQILIKEG

-100 NNELLSNQLDSAHA
+100 NNESLSNQLDSALA
-114 LEARLLAERDG
+114 LEARLVAERDG
-125 AKEIS
+125 AQEIS
-130 WPVELKDRLAEPTLS
+130 WPKEFKDRLVEPTLS
-145 HILDDQIHQFDE
+145 HTLDDQIHQFEE
-157 RRASLEGQVNIL
+157 RRGSLEGQKNVI

-176 QTEVNGITIEKA
+176 HKEIDGISIEKTS
-188 ATEKQTE
+188 TESQTT
-195 YINKELVGLRDL
+195 YINQELVGLREL

-228 EGDVGR
+228 EGSVGR
-234 SVADIAKAQSS
+234 AVADIAKAESS
-245 IGEMNIQIKQL
+245 IDEMNIQIQEL
-256 SQKFQEEVASSL
+256 TQKFQEEVASSL
-268 LDARQKIADLRERS
+268 LDARQKIADLRERLS
-282 SISQDVVNRLAIIA
+282 VSQDVVNRLAITA
-296 PRAGTV
+296 PRAGMV

-320 LDIVPENDELVVH
+320 LDIVPDNDALVVH

-338 ADIDNVFAGMATEIR
+338 TDIDNVFAGMTSEVR

-364 MLGKIETISHDR
+364 MLGKIESISHDR
-376 LLNDST
+376 LLDEST
-382 HQYYYLGVVS
+382 HQYYYLGLVS

-440 EQQE
+440 EQQD

>member
-1 MTMTAM
+1 M
-7 KKERLKRSP
+7 KKKQSNRSS

-21 IAIAGYTV
+21 VAFAGYTL

-68 EGGIVRNILVKEG
+68 EGGIVRQILIKEG

-100 NNELLSNQLDSAHA
+100 NNESLSNQLDSALA
-114 LEARLLAERDG
+114 LEARLVAERDG
-125 AKEIS
+125 AREIS
-130 WPVELKDRLAEPTLS
+130 WPKEFTDRLVEPTLS
-145 HILDDQIHQFDE
+145 HTLDDQIHQFEE
-157 RRASLEGQVNIL
+157 RRGSLEGQKNVI

-176 QTEVNGITIEKA
+176 HKEIDGISIEKTS
-188 ATEKQTE
+188 TESQTT
-195 YINKELVGLRDL
+195 YINQELVGLREL

-228 EGDVGR
+228 EGSVGR
-234 SVADIAKAQSS
+234 AVADIAKAESS
-245 IGEMNIQIKQL
+245 IDEMNIQIQEL
-256 SQKFQEEVASSL
+256 TQKFQEEVASSL
-268 LDARQKIADLRERS
+268 LDARQKIADLRERLS
-282 SISQDVVNRLAIIA
+282 VSQDVVNRLAITA
-296 PRAGTV
+296 PRAGMV

-320 LDIVPENDELVVH
+320 LDIVPDNDALVVH

-338 ADIDNVFAGMATEIR
+338 TDIDNVFAGMTSEVR

-364 MLGKIETISHDR
+364 MLGKIESISHDR
-376 LLNDST
+376 LLDEST
-382 HQYYYLGVVS
+382 HQYYYLGLVS
-392 LNRADIPEEY
+392 LNRGDIPDEY

-440 EQQE
+440 EQQD